1 MDKRTETLNKAR
13 KVPGEHA
20 GPKGSFPIT
29 DAQSVK
35 SAWDLRGH
43 AADPAQVGANIK
55 REAAAKGLSGALPE
69 TAKKRGRW
77 LG

>member
-20 GPKGSFPIT
+20 GPHGSFPIT
-29 DAQSVK
+29 DAKSVN
-35 SAWDLRGH
+35 SAYRLAGH
-43 AADPAQVGANIK
+43 AADPGAVRARVK
-55 REAAAKGLSGALPE
+55 SLADEKGLSGALPE